1 MIKAKDK
8 FNSRVLGNF
17 YVHLK
22 RKTKNT
28 TYCFFS
34 LASKSISNGTAKWI
48 AKNKKS
54 NILVFLCLFF
64 MLQGESQTKC

>member
-28 TYCFFS
+28 TNCFFFF
-34 LASKSISNGTAKWI
+34 ASKSISNGAAKWI
-48 AKNKKS
+48 AKNKKV
-54 NILVFLCLFF
+54 IF
-64 MLQGESQTKC
+64 